1 METLRFQ
8 VVGEAFRKKPLDV
21 KAPAERPAKYFGSKV
36 FNREK
41 MYKYLPKDVY
51 EKMIDVI
58 ENGARL
64 DREVADAVAAGMK
77 QWATENGVTHY
88 THWFQPLTEGTA
100 EKHDSFIE
108 HDGKG
113 GMVEEFTGKLLVQQ
127 EPDASSF
134 PSGGIRSTFEARGYS
149 AWDPTSPV
157 FIIDDTL
164 CIPTVFISY
173 TGEALDYKAPLLRAL
188 HAVNVAA
195 TEVCH
200 YFDPSVKKVTSNL
213 GWEQEYFLVDEGLYS
228 ARPDLLLTG
237 RTLMGHDSAK
247 NQQMDDHYFGAIP
260 ERVAAFMKELEIV
273 ALELGIPC
281 KTRHNEVAPN
291 QFELAPIFE
300 ETNLAV
306 DHNMLLMSVMKRVA
320 RKHGFRVLLHEK
332 PFAGINGSGKH
343 NNWSLSTDNG
353 VLLHAPGKTAEQRSA
368 DKDAL
373 QRENLRFATFIVE
386 TLMGV
391 YRHNGLLKASIMSAT
406 NAHRLG
412 ANEAPP
418 AIISSFL
425 GKQVSELL
433 DHIEKADVQD
443 ILAMA
448 GKQGMKMD
456 IPEIPELF
464 IDNTDRN
471 RTSPFAFTGNRF
483 EFRAVGSEA
492 NCASAMIALNS
503 AVAEALVDFK
513 KRVDA
518 KIPELEKKLEG
529 TGHTATFHAII
540 DVLREDIKTCKPIR
554 FDGNGYSDEWVLE
567 AQKRGLDVEK
577 SCPKIFERYLDDSSV
592 RMFESLG
599 VMTRKELEARNEVKW
614 ETYTKK
620 IQIEARVLGDLS
632 MNHIIPVATR
642 YQTQL
647 LQNISN
653 MAVVFPIDTADKLS
667 ARNKQIIQEIAERTS
682 AIEKGVEDLV
692 NARKLANKIAD
703 EHQKA
708 IAYHDTVEPKLD
720 DIRYQ
725 IDKLEL
731 IVDDSLWPLPKYR
744 ELLFIR

>member
-1 METLRFQ
+1 MEGLRFQ
-8 VVGEAFRKKPLDV
+8 VVGEAFAKKPLDV
-21 KAPAERPAKYFGSKV
+21 AMPNERPSEYFGKKV

-41 MYKYLPKDVY
+41 MYKYLPKAVY
-51 EKMIDVI
+51 EKMVDVMD
-58 ENGARL
+58 NGARL
-64 DREVADAVAAGMK
+64 DRNIADAVAAGMK
-77 QWATENGVTHY
+77 QWALENGVTHY

-173 TGEALDYKAPLLRAL
+173 RGESLDYKAPLLRAL
-188 HAVNVAA
+188 KAVNKAA
-195 TEVCH
+195 TDVCH
-200 YFDPSVKKVTSNL
+200 YFDPDVRKVTSNL
-213 GWEQEYFLVDEGLYS
+213 GWEQEYFLVDEGLYA

-247 NQQMDDHYFGAIP
+247 NQQMDDHYFGSIP
-260 ERVAAFMKELEIV
+260 ERVAAYMRDLEIQ

-300 ETNLAV
+300 DTNLAV
-306 DHNMLLMSVMKRVA
+306 DHNMLLMSLMKRVA
-320 RKHGFRVLLHEK
+320 RQHGFRVLLHEK

-343 NNWSLSTDNG
+343 NNWSLSTDTG
-353 VLLHAPGKTAEQRSA
+353 VLLHAPGKTPEQ
-368 DKDAL
+368 
-373 QRENLRFATFIVE
+373 NLRFAVFIVE

-425 GKQVSELL
+425 GTQLSELL
-433 DHIEKADVQD
+433 DHIEKADKD
-443 ILAMA
+443 DLFRLD
-448 GKQGMKMD
+448 GKQGLKLD
-456 IPEIPELF
+456 IPQIPELL

-492 NCASAMIALNS
+492 NCASAMIALNT
-503 AVAEALVDFK
+503 AVAEALADFK
-513 KRVDA
+513 LRVDA
-518 KIPELEKKLEG
+518 KIAEYTERTEFSEG
-529 TGHTATFHAII
+529 TGHTAKFHAII
-540 DVLREDIKTCKPIR
+540 DVLREDIKTCRPIR
-554 FDGNGYSDEWVLE
+554 FDGNGYSDEWKAE
-567 AQKRGLDVEK
+567 AARRGLDTET
-577 SCPKIFERYLDDSSV
+577 SCPVIFERYLDADSIK
-592 RMFESLG
+592 MFESMG

-620 IQIEARVLGDLS
+620 IQIEARVMGDLA
-632 MNHIIPVATR
+632 MNHIIPVATH
-642 YQTQL
+642 YQSQL
-647 LQNISN
+647 AKNVVN
-653 MAVVFPIDTADKLS
+653 MMEIFGREEGHKLTE
-667 ARNKQIIQEIAERTS
+667 RNLTIIREIAERTET
-682 AIEKGVEDLV
+682 IERGVEELIEARKV
-692 NARKLANKIAD
+692 ANRIENAR
-703 EHQKA
+703 EKA
-708 IAYHDTVEPKLD
+708 VAYHDNIAPKMET
-720 DIRYQ
+720 IRYQ

-731 IVDDSLWPLPKYR
+731 IVSDELWTLPKYR
-744 ELLFIR
+744 EMLFIR

>member
-1 METLRFQ
+1 MTNLRFQ
-8 VVGEAFRKKPLDV
+8 VVAEAFRKKPLDV
-21 KAPAERPAKYFGSKV
+21 NVPAGRPYEFFGKNV

-51 EKMIDVI
+51 EKLIDVI
-58 ENGARL
+58 DNGTRL
-64 DREVADAVAAGMK
+64 DRSIADAVAAGIK
-77 QWATENGVTHY
+77 QWAVENGVTHY

-108 HDGKG
+108 HDYKG
-113 GMVEEFTGKLLVQQ
+113 GMVEEFSGKLLVQQ

-134 PSGGIRSTFEARGYS
+134 PSGGIRNTFEARGYS

-164 CIPTVFISY
+164 CIPTIFISY
-173 TGEALDYKAPLLRAL
+173 TGEALDYKAPLLRTL
-188 HAVNVAA
+188 HAVSVAA
-195 TEVCH
+195 TDVCR
-200 YFDPSVKKVTSNL
+200 YFYPDVKKVQSNL

-247 NQQMDDHYFGAIP
+247 NQQMDDHYFGTIP
-260 ERVAAFMKELEIV
+260 DRVQAFMKDLEV
-273 ALELGIPC
+273 KALELAIPC

-306 DHNMLLMSVMKRVA
+306 DHNMLLMSLMKRVA

-343 NNWSLSTDNG
+343 NNWSLSTDTG
-353 VLLHAPGKTAEQRSA
+353 ILLHGPGKTPM
-368 DKDAL
+368 D
-373 QRENLRFATFIVE
+373 NLRFVVFIVE

-391 YRHNGLLKASIMSAT
+391 YRHNGLIKASIMSAT

-425 GKQVSELL
+425 GKQLSELL
-433 DHIEKADVQD
+433 DHIERSDKDELFNIV
-443 ILAMA
+443 
-448 GKQGMKMD
+448 GKQSMKLE
-456 IPEIPELF
+456 IPEIPELL

-513 KRVDA
+513 ARVDA
-518 KIPELEKKLEG
+518 LIAKGEDK
-529 TGHTATFHAII
+529 TGAII
-540 DVLREDIKTCKPIR
+540 DVVREDIKTCRPIR
-554 FDGNGYSDEWVLE
+554 FDGNGYSDEWVEE
-567 AQKRGLDVEK
+567 ARKRGLDCET
-577 SCPKIFERYLDDSSV
+577 SCPVIFERYLDEASV
-592 RMFESLG
+592 RMFESLN
-599 VMTRKELEARNEVKW
+599 VMSRKELEARNEVKW

-620 IQIEARVLGDLS
+620 IQIEARVMGDLS
-632 MNHIIPVATR
+632 MNHIIPVATH
-642 YQTQL
+642 YQSKL
-647 LQNISN
+647 LKNVENMRNI
-653 MAVVFPIDTADKLS
+653 FPAEKADMLS
-667 ARNKQIIQEIAERTS
+667 ARNIKIIEEIAERTA
-682 AIEKGVEDLV
+682 AIEHGVEELV
-692 NARKLANKIAD
+692 AARKVANKID
-703 EHQKA
+703 NEHDKA
-708 IAYHDTVEPKLD
+708 IAYHDNVAPKMET
-720 DIRYQ
+720 IRYQ

-731 IVDDSLWPLPKYR
+731 IVEDQLWTLPKYR